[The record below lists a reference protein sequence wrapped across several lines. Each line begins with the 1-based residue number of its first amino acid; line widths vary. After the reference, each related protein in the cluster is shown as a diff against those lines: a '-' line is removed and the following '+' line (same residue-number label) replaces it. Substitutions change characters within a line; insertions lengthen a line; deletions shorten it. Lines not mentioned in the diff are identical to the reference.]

1 MAEYSDWEIHSSD
14 PNAMDQARQV
24 LGFSQGDGVY
34 KGVVYSIFV
43 YGTKYIQQGTV
54 TQTFSGHQV
63 QVPNMVAQ
71 PGTYAIL
78 RWFSPT
84 AFPPP
89 GMNVPNTI
97 TIIPLPADS
106 PYKFAS

>member
-14 PNAMDQARQV
+14 PNAMDQARQT
-24 LGFSQGDGVY
+24 LGFTQGDGTLR
-34 KGVVYSIFV
+34 GVVYSIFV
-43 YGTKYIQQGTV
+43 YGTKFVQQGTK
-54 TQTFSGHQV
+54 TEIFSGNPV

-84 AFPPP
+84 PFPPA
-89 GMNVPNTI
+89 GMNIPPSI
-97 TIIPLPADS
+97 TIIPLPANS